1 MKSLSRAHCPIRRA
15 TDILTDQ
22 WSFLILREFFLEGET
37 RRFQDLQNELGLSPN
52 TLSNRLK
59 HLENAGVLERR
70 LYSSHPP
77 RAEYLLTEMGRR
89 FGPVL
94 EAMIEWGTLYPE
106 PASPDKSN

>member
-1 MKSLSRAHCPIRRA
+1 MKDISRAHCPIRRA

-22 WSFLILREFFLEGET
+22 WSFLILREFFLEGKK
-37 RRFQDLQNELGLSPN
+37 RRFQDLQQELGLSPN

-59 HLENAGVLERR
+59 HLENTGILERR

-77 RAEYLLTEMGRR
+77 RAEYLLTEMGAR

-94 EAMIEWGTLYPE
+94 EALYDWGTSYPDT
-106 PASPDKSN
+106 DKNPKSD

>member
-1 MKSLSRAHCPIRRA
+1 MKKISRAHCPIRRA

-59 HLENAGVLERR
+59 HLENAGVLERK

-94 EAMIEWGTLYPE
+94 EAMYDWGTLYPD
-106 PASPDKSN
+106 PDTADKSD

>member
-1 MKSLSRAHCPIRRA
+1 MKNLSRAHCPIRRA

-37 RRFQDLQNELGLSPN
+37 RRFQDLQTELGLSPN

-59 HLENAGVLERR
+59 HLENSGVLERR

-77 RAEYLLTEMGRR
+77 RAEYVLSEMGRR
-89 FGPVL
+89 LGPVL
-94 EAMIEWGTLYPE
+94 EAMIEWGTLYPD
-106 PASPDKSN
+106 PASTNESN